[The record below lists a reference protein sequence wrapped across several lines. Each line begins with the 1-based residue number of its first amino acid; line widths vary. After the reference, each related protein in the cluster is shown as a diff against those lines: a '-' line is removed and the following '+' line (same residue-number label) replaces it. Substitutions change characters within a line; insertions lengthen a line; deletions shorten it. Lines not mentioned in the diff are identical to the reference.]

1 MSYHIPVLINET
13 IELLN
18 PTPQGFWVD
27 ATAGAG
33 GHSKMLAEKI
43 TPGGKLIVIDQDE
56 DAIAESEKNLAG
68 FEGYILFAH
77 DNFGN
82 LSDILRSMNIP
93 GIKGILFD
101 LGVSSYQI
109 DMASKGFS
117 FMNDGP
123 LDMRMNGKSAV
134 SAYEVINNYSEEK
147 LIKIFFDYGQ
157 ERFSKR
163 IASNIVKAR
172 PVTSTAQLFA
182 IIKRSVKGGSDFAS
196 SARIFQAIR
205 IEVNKELDM
214 LSKALAQAA
223 DSLEK
228 GARIAVISYHSL
240 EDRIVKNFFRHES
253 TDCICDKRLP
263 ACVCHHKA
271 RLAIINRKPI
281 GASDEEISVNPRS
294 RSAKLRVAEKI

>member
-1 MSYHIPVLINET
+1 MNYHIPVLLKET
-13 IELLN
+13 VELLR
-18 PTPQGFWVD
+18 PSQHGFWVD

-43 TPGGKLIVIDQDE
+43 IPGGKLILIDQDE
-56 DAIAESEKNLAG
+56 DAIAQSEMNLAG
-68 FEGYILFAH
+68 LEGYVLFAH

-82 LSDILRSMNIP
+82 LTNILRSMNIP
-93 GIKGILFD
+93 GISGILFD
-101 LGVSSYQI
+101 LGVSSHQI
-109 DMASKGFS
+109 DRPSKGFS

-134 SAYEVINNYSEEK
+134 SAFEVVNNYPEER
-147 LIKIFFDYGQ
+147 LTKIFFDYGQ

-163 IASNIVKAR
+163 IAGNIVKAR
-172 PVTSTAQLFA
+172 PIATTAQLSA
-182 IIKRSVKGGSDFAS
+182 VIKRSVRGGSDFSS

-205 IEVNKELDM
+205 IEVNRELDV
-214 LSKALAQAA
+214 LSKALVEAA
-223 DSLEK
+223 DNLET

-240 EDRIVKNFFRHES
+240 EDRIVKNFFRRES

-263 ACVCHHKA
+263 ACVCSHKA

-281 GASDEEISVNPRS
+281 IASDEEISANPRS
-294 RSAKLRVAEKI
+294 RSAKLRVAEKL